1 MQVISCVL
9 FCAVTEYLA
18 VITETISTQ
27 KSILSKAIIQSAL
40 YWYFM
45 AKRRTYNTKDTNLS
59 ISWSKFFC
67 TTHVFICNKKRNGS
81 WTFSASQCLPENL
94 YLTRLLWSCY
104 NARLSLFIISFCD
117 TQVLLLRPSWNPSR
131 TNSSS
136 FFANRFSS
144 ASFTTLS
151 WLPFAS
157 LFLTVFFN
165 IFFFSRIL
173 FGQRWTFIL
182 PLNFYG
188 PKQKKQ
194 PCFWMIG
201 DNC

>member
-1 MQVISCVL
+1 MFLFAIKNVMVHERSQPASACQKIFTWLGFFDHVIMQ
-9 FCAVTEYLA
+9 
-18 VITETISTQ
+18 
-27 KSILSKAIIQSAL
+27 
-40 YWYFM
+40 
-45 AKRRTYNTKDTNLS
+45 D
-59 ISWSKFFC
+59 
-67 TTHVFICNKKRNGS
+67 
-81 WTFSASQCLPENL
+81 
-94 YLTRLLWSCY
+94 
-104 NARLSLFIISFCD
+104 LSLFIISFCD